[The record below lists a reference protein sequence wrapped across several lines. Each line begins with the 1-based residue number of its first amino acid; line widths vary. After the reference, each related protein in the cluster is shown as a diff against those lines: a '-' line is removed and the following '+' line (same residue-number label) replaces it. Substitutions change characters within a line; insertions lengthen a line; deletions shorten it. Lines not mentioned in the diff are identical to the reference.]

1 MLQKIS
7 TIAIIIV
14 CLIIFAEACV
24 LTNQYQK
31 QAEVIQVTGC
41 GILLKDVNNN
51 TWAIDYEQ
59 GYKVGD
65 KVLITFDSR
74 GTWDTMKDDTIV
86 NVNKKRA

>member
-1 MLQKIS
+1 MLKKIGI
-7 TIAIIIV
+7 TAIVIV
-14 CLIIFAEACV
+14 CLILFAKACV

-65 KVLITFDSR
+65 KVLITFNSQD
-74 GTWDTMKDDTIV
+74 TWDTMKDDTIV
-86 NVNKKRA
+86 KVNKER